1 MKAGPILLF
10 LCLCASYLYAQ
21 QPYAVKGSLTDS
33 AAGIK
38 ITDATISVLRAKDS
52 TLCKF
57 IWNHSS
63 NNFSVPLKEGGN
75 YILLVS
81 YPGYADY
88 TAAFSLDSSKPVYDL
103 HGINMLLKSR
113 LLTEVLIQGKKAEM
127 KIKGDT
133 TEYDAAAFHVEP
145 NAKVEDLIRQ
155 FPGIEVDKDGK
166 ITAQGKTVNK
176 VLVDGEEFFGDDP
189 TLVTKNIRADMV
201 DKVQVYD
208 RTSDQASFTGIDD
221 GKKEKTINIK
231 LKEDKKN
238 GYFGKVDAAGGT
250 DKFYTGKLMFNA
262 FKGKERFSA
271 YGILDNTGH
280 FGMDWG
286 ESSKYGMSNY
296 NFNFGDDGSISITG
310 ESNDELESYNG
321 EYYGEGVPSAKNG
334 GLHYD
339 NKFNNDK
346 TTVNVNY
353 RIGSLAVDGTKN
365 VLTQNT
371 LPSSFINT
379 NSDQKFHNFL
389 FRHKGNGRFEFK
401 LDTTSTLVVN
411 AAGGSRHSTVD
422 NEYNTTSLRQDSSLL
437 NTNSR
442 GIQAT
447 TDETTF
453 NAGFL
458 FNKQL
463 KKKGRKFTMGVSE
476 SHSRTN
482 GNEMLKSAINY
493 YNDKEV
499 LDSSVINDQNRVQH
513 SDNNTL
519 TANATFNE
527 PVSDKV
533 QIALSYDFVMTNANS
548 NLNTFKKSADE
559 KYDVL
564 DSLYSNDFKIDNISH
579 QGGVMFIYKATK
591 FRFSGGA
598 KVSNVAFEQL
608 NRYDNSTFKRN
619 FVNWNPQVYLT
630 YTFSQSRSMTLSAT
644 RRTQLPTVSQLQ
656 PVRINTD
663 PLNVRLG
670 NPDLNPAY
678 SEDIYWNYNSYKAIT
693 QQYTYLN
700 ANFSL
705 KHNAI
710 VSNVSTDS
718 AGASTYQY
726 ANINKDGYNA
736 GIWAMRDF
744 KTSLWDIHF
753 AATVSANTNVS
764 YNMVNSILN
773 QSTSYNISPEF
784 SLRKNADK
792 KGYLEL
798 SFTPNY
804 TIQKSSLLPSL
815 NSNGLGFTAGGEFRL
830 FLPANFEFWNRT
842 TFTYSPKTKSFNTD
856 LKRTLWNMEISR
868 KFLKE
873 KQLRVAA
880 SVNDLLNQNSGFNRN
895 VSGSQI
901 TQNTYTT
908 IRRYFMFTITWDFN
922 KMGGAKPKS

>member
-1 MKAGPILLF
+1 MKAGPILLLF
-10 LCLCASYLYAQ
+10 CLCSCYLYAQ

-57 IWNHSS
+57 IWNNSS
-63 NNFSVPLKEGGN
+63 HNFSVPLKESGQF
-75 YILLVS
+75 ILLVS

-88 TAAFSLDSSKPVYDL
+88 TAGFSLDSAKPVYDFQ
-103 HGINMLLKSR
+103 GINMLLKSR

-133 TEYDAAAFHVEP
+133 TEYDATAFHVEP
-145 NAKVEDLIRQ
+145 NAKVEDLLRQ

-166 ITAQGKTVNK
+166 ITAQGKSVNK

-201 DKVQVYD
+201 DKVQVYE
-208 RTSDQASFTGIDD
+208 RSSDQANFTGIDD

-238 GYFGKVDAAGGT
+238 GYFGKVEASGGT
-250 DKFYTGKLMFNA
+250 DKYYIGKLMFNA
-262 FKGKERFSA
+262 FKGKERFSL

-286 ESSKYGMSNY
+286 ENSKYGMSNY
-296 NFNFGDDGSISITG
+296 NFNFGDDGSIRITG
-310 ESNDELESYNG
+310 ETNDELESYNG
-321 EYYGEGVPSAKNG
+321 EYYGEGLPTAKNG

-353 RIGSLAVDGTKN
+353 RIGSLAVDGYKN
-365 VLTQNT
+365 VITQNT

-379 NSDQKFHNFL
+379 TSDQKFHNYL

-411 AAGGSRHSTVD
+411 AAGGYRNSTVD

-442 GIQAT
+442 VVNSK
-447 TDETTF
+447 TDETSF
-453 NAGFL
+453 NAGIL
-458 FNKQL
+458 YNKQL
-463 KKKGRKFTMGVSE
+463 KKKGRKFSMGISE
-476 SHSRTN
+476 SHTTSN
-482 GNEMLKSAINY
+482 GNEFLKSAINY
-493 YNDKEV
+493 YNEKEG

-519 TANATFNE
+519 TANATYNE
-527 PVSDKV
+527 PLSDKA
-533 QIALSYDFVMTNANS
+533 QIAFSYDFVMTNANS
-548 NLNTFKKSADE
+548 NLNTYKKDDSE
-559 KYDVL
+559 KYNVL

-579 QGGVMFIYKATK
+579 QGGAMFIYKAAKYRVSAGT
-591 FRFSGGA
+591 
-598 KVSNVAFEQL
+598 KVSNVSFEQL

-619 FVNWNPQVYLT
+619 FVNYNPQVYFT
-630 YTFSQSRSMTLSAT
+630 YTFSQSKAMTFSAT
-644 RRTQLPTVSQLQ
+644 RRTQLPTVTQLQ

-678 SEDIYWNYNSYKAIT
+678 SEDIYWNYNTYKAIT
-693 QQYTYLN
+693 QSYMYLN

-710 VSNVSTDS
+710 VSNVVTDS

-726 ANINKDGYNA
+726 ANIKKGGYSG

-744 KTSLWDIHF
+744 KTSWWGMNL
-753 AATVSANTNVS
+753 ATMLSGNTNVS
-764 YNMVNSILN
+764 YNMVNSVLN
-773 QSTSYNISPEF
+773 KATSYTISPELT
-784 SLRKNADK
+784 LRKNADK
-792 KGYLEL
+792 KGYFEINAR
-798 SFTPNY
+798 PNY
-804 TIQKSSLLPSL
+804 TIQKSSLLPNL
-815 NSNGLGFTAGGEFRL
+815 NSNGLGFDAGAEFRVY
-830 FLPANFEFWNRT
+830 LPKNFEFYSRT
-842 TFTYSPKTKSFNTD
+842 NFTYSPKTKSFNTD
-856 LKRTLWNMEISR
+856 LKRTIWNMDVSR

-873 KQLRVAA
+873 KQLRVILA
-880 SVNDLLNQNSGFNRN
+880 VNDLLNQNSGFNRN

-901 TQNTYTT
+901 TQNTYST
-908 IRRYFMFTITWDFN
+908 IKRYYMLTITWDFN

>member
-1 MKAGPILLF
+1 MKAGPILLL
-10 LCLCASYLYAQ
+10 LCLCSCYLYAQ

-57 IWNHSS
+57 IWNNSS
-63 NNFSVPLKEGGN
+63 HNFSVPLKESGQF
-75 YILLVS
+75 ILLVS

-88 TAAFSLDSSKPVYDL
+88 TAEFSLDSTKPVYDFQ
-103 HGINMLLKSR
+103 GINMLLRSR

-133 TEYDAAAFHVEP
+133 TEYDASAFHVEP
-145 NAKVEDLIRQ
+145 NAKVEDLLRQ

-201 DKVQVYD
+201 DKVQVYE
-208 RTSDQASFTGIDD
+208 RSSDQANFTGIDD

-238 GYFGKVDAAGGT
+238 GYFGKVEASGGT
-250 DKFYTGKLMFNA
+250 DNFYTGKLMFNA

-296 NFNFGDDGSISITG
+296 NFNFGDDGSIRISG
-310 ESNDELESYNG
+310 ETNDELESYNG
-321 EYYGEGVPSAKNG
+321 EYYGEGLPTAKNG
-334 GLHYD
+334 GVHYD

-353 RIGSLAVDGTKN
+353 RIGSLAVDGNKR
-365 VLTQNT
+365 VITQNT
-371 LPSSFINT
+371 LPSSYINT
-379 NSDQKFHNFL
+379 TSDQQFHNYL

-411 AAGGSRHSTVD
+411 AAGGSRNSSVD
-422 NEYNTTSLRQDSSLL
+422 NEYNTTSLRQDSTLL

-442 GIQAT
+442 AVHSK

-453 NAGFL
+453 NAGIL

-463 KKKGRKFTMGVSE
+463 KKKGRKFSMGISE
-476 SHSRTN
+476 GYTRNN
-482 GNEMLKSAINY
+482 GNEFLKSAINY
-493 YNDKEV
+493 YNEKEG
-499 LDSSVINDQNRVQH
+499 LDSSVVNDQNRVQH

-527 PVSDKV
+527 PLSDKA
-533 QIALSYDFVMTNANS
+533 QLAFSYDFVLTNANS
-548 NLNTFKKSADE
+548 NLNTYKKSDSD

-564 DSLYSNDFKIDNISH
+564 DSLYSNDFKIDNVSH
-579 QGGVMFIYKATK
+579 QGGAMFIYKATK
-591 FRFSGGA
+591 FRLSAGS
-598 KVSNVAFEQL
+598 KVSNVSFEQL

-619 FVNWNPQVYLT
+619 FVNINPQVYLT
-630 YTFSQSRSMTLSAT
+630 YTFSQSKSMTFNVT
-644 RRTQLPTVSQLQ
+644 RRTQLPTVTQLQ

-663 PLNVRLG
+663 PLNIHLG
-670 NPDLNPAY
+670 NPDLDPSY
-678 SEDIYWNYNSYKAIT
+678 SDDIYWNYNSYKAIT
-693 QQYTYLN
+693 QQYMYLN

-705 KHNAI
+705 KHNSI
-710 VSNVSTDS
+710 VSNVVTDS

-726 ANINKDGYNA
+726 ANIKKNGYNG

-744 KTSLWDIHF
+744 KTNWWGMSL
-753 AATVSANTNVS
+753 ATMLSANTNVS
-764 YNMVNSILN
+764 YNMVNSVLN
-773 QSTSYNISPEF
+773 KATSYTISPELT
-784 SLRKNADK
+784 LRKNADK
-792 KGYLEL
+792 KGYFEVNAR
-798 SFTPNY
+798 PNY

-815 NSNGLGFTAGGEFRL
+815 NSNGLGFDAGAEFRV
-830 FLPANFEFWNRT
+830 FLPKNFEFYSRT
-842 TFTYSPKTKSFNTD
+842 NFTYSPKTKSFNTD
-856 LKRTLWNMEISR
+856 LKRTIWNMEVSR

-901 TQNTYTT
+901 TQNTYST

>member
-1 MKAGPILLF
+1 MKAGPILLLF
-10 LCLCASYLYAQ
+10 CLCSCYLYAQ

-57 IWNHSS
+57 TWNNSS
-63 NNFSVPLKEGGN
+63 HNFSVPLKESGHF
-75 YILLVS
+75 ILLIS

-88 TAAFSLDSSKPVYDL
+88 TAEFSLDSTKPVYDFQ
-103 HGINMLLKSR
+103 GINMLLKSR

-133 TEYDAAAFHVEP
+133 TEYDASAFHVEP
-145 NAKVEDLIRQ
+145 NAKVEDLLRQ
-155 FPGIEVDKDGK
+155 FPGMAVDKDGK
-166 ITAQGKTVNK
+166 ITVQGKTVNK

-208 RTSDQASFTGIDD
+208 RSSDQANFTGIDD

-238 GYFGKVDAAGGT
+238 GYFGKVEASGGT

-286 ESSKYGMSNY
+286 ENSKYGMSNY
-296 NFNFGDDGSISITG
+296 NFNFGDDGSIRITG

-321 EYYGEGVPSAKNG
+321 EYYGEGLPTARNG

-353 RIGSLAVDGTKN
+353 RIGSLAVDGSKN
-365 VLTQNT
+365 VITQNT
-371 LPSSFINT
+371 LPSSYINT
-379 NSDQKFHNFL
+379 TSDQKFHNYL

-401 LDTTSTLVVN
+401 LDTTSTLLVN
-411 AAGGSRHSTVD
+411 AAGGSRNSSVD
-422 NEYNTTSLRQDSSLL
+422 NEYNTTSLRQDSTLL

-442 GIQAT
+442 AVHSK

-453 NAGFL
+453 NAGVL

-463 KKKGRKFTMGVSE
+463 KKPGRKFSMGVSE
-476 SHSRTN
+476 SHTSSN
-482 GNEMLKSAINY
+482 GNEFLNSAIHY
-493 YNDKEV
+493 YNEKEA

-527 PVSDKV
+527 PLSAKA
-533 QIALSYDFVMTNANS
+533 QLAFSYDFVLTNANS
-548 NLNTFKKSADE
+548 NLKTYKKSGSD

-564 DSLYSNDFKIDNISH
+564 DSLYSNDFKIDNVSH
-579 QGGVMFIYKATK
+579 QGGAMFIYKTTK
-591 FRFSGGA
+591 FRLSAGT
-598 KVSNVAFEQL
+598 KVSNVSFEQL
-608 NRYDNSTFKRN
+608 NRFDNSTFKRN
-619 FVNWNPQVYLT
+619 FVNYNPQVYFT
-630 YTFSQSRSMTLSAT
+630 YTFSQSKSMTLSAT
-644 RRTQLPTVSQLQ
+644 RRTQLPTVTQLQ

-670 NPDLNPAY
+670 NPDLNPSY

-705 KHNAI
+705 KHNSI
-710 VSNVSTDS
+710 VSNVATDS

-726 ANINKDGYNA
+726 ANINKNGYNG

-744 KTSLWDIHF
+744 KTNWWGMSF
-753 AATVSANTNVS
+753 ATMLSANTNVS

-773 QSTSYNISPEF
+773 KATSYNIAPEF
-784 SLRKNADK
+784 TLRKNAEK
-792 KGYLEL
+792 KGYFEL
-798 SFTPNY
+798 TASPNY
-804 TIQKSSLLPSL
+804 TIQKSSLLPNL
-815 NSNGLGFTAGGEFRL
+815 NSNGVGFTAGGEFRVY
-830 FLPANFEFWNRT
+830 LPSNFEFYSRT
-842 TFTYSPKTKSFNTD
+842 SFTYTPKTKSFNTD
-856 LKRTLWNMEISR
+856 LKRTIWNMEVSR

-873 KQLRVAA
+873 KQLRVAVA
-880 SVNDLLNQNSGFNRN
+880 VNDLLNQNAGFNRD

-901 TQNTYTT
+901 TQNTYST
-908 IRRYFMFTITWDFN
+908 IRRYFMFTIAWDFN